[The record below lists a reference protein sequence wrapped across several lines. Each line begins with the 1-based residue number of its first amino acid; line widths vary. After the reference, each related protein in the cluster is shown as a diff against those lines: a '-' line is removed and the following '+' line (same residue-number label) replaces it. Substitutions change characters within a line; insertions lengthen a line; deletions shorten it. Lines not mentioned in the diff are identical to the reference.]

1 MRYHQRRKAL
11 WSAIM
16 GLMVIKMDVN
26 DEVEVKLFTEE
37 EAINEA
43 ERKKCI
49 VAFY

>member
-1 MRYHQRRKAL
+1 ME
-11 WSAIM
+11 
-16 GLMVIKMDVN
+16 LMVIKVDN
-26 DEVEVKLFTEE
+26 NEVEVKLFTEE